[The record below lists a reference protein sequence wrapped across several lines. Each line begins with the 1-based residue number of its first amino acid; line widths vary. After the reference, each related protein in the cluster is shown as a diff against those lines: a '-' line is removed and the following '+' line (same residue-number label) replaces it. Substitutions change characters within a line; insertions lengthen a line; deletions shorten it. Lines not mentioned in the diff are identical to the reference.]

1 MTAANET
8 DLLVVGAGP
17 AGLCAAIEAAR
28 HGVRTTLVD
37 ENPRPG
43 GQLFKQIHKFFGS
56 HRHRAG
62 VRGFRIGEELLSEI
76 ERLGIRV
83 LLDTVAF
90 GFHDDSTVGLYR
102 QGRILPV
109 RARRT
114 VLATGALEK
123 PLTFR
128 GWTLPGVMGAG
139 AVQTMVNLHG
149 VLPGTRVLM
158 VGSGNVG
165 LIVAYQLIQAGASVV
180 AVVEALPAISGW
192 HVHAAKIR
200 RLGVPI
206 LLSHTV
212 LEARG
217 RESVEEA
224 VIAPIDEHCRIDG
237 QSERRLD
244 VDLVCIAVGLRP
256 LSELA
261 ELARCRLEF
270 VAPLGGFLPLHDET
284 MKSSRPEVYVAG
296 DLAGI
301 EEASTAMEEGKLAG
315 LSVAHSLG
323 KLDRQEYTAL
333 AEELIDNLAE
343 LRLGSFGDARKR
355 CKDEIVA
362 RYRSVCAGAE
372 AAPSVPTPGSR
383 DRSPHP
389 GREVTRGQ
397 S

>member
-1 MTAANET
+1 VRPET
-8 DLLVVGAGP
+8 ETELAVVGAGP

-28 HGVRTTLVD
+28 RGVRTTLVD

-56 HRHRAG
+56 HRHGAG
-62 VRGFRIGEELLSEI
+62 VRGFRIGEELLAEI
-76 ERLGIRV
+76 ERSDVRV
-83 LLDTVAF
+83 LLDTVVF
-90 GFHDDSTVGLYR
+90 GFHDDNTLGLYR
-102 QGRILPV
+102 GGTVLPL

-139 AVQTMVNLHG
+139 AVQTMINLHG
-149 VLPGTRVLM
+149 VLPGARVLM

-165 LIVAYQLIQAGASVV
+165 LIVAYQLIQAGATVV
-180 AVVEALPAISGW
+180 AVVEALPAVSGW

-200 RLGVPI
+200 RLGVPV

-217 RESVEEA
+217 GDSVEQA
-224 VIAPIDEHCRIDG
+224 VIAPIDGRCRIDG
-237 QSERRLD
+237 RGERRLD

-261 ELARCRLEF
+261 ELARCRLGF

-315 LSVAHSLG
+315 LSAARSLG
-323 KLDRQEYTAL
+323 KLSRREYARL
-333 AEELIDNLAE
+333 AEEIMDNLAE
-343 LRLGSFGDARKR
+343 LRLGSFGEERRR
-355 CKDEIVA
+355 CKDEILL
-362 RYRSVCAGAE
+362 RYRSLNAAE
-372 AAPSVPTPGSR
+372 ASAG
-383 DRSPHP
+383 
-389 GREVTRGQ
+389 GR
-397 S
+397 

>member
-1 MTAANET
+1 VAVRRTAVHDTE
-8 DLLVVGAGP
+8 LVVVGAGP

-28 HGVRTTLVD
+28 HGVQTTLVD

-62 VRGFRIGEELLSEI
+62 VRGFRIGEQLLAEI
-76 ERLGIRV
+76 GELGIRV
-83 LLDTVAF
+83 FLDTVAF
-90 GFHDDSTVGLYR
+90 GFHDDDTLGLYR
-102 QGRILPV
+102 SGRIEALRP
-109 RARRT
+109 RRT
-114 VLATGALEK
+114 VLATGAIEK

-139 AVQTMVNLHG
+139 AVQTMMNLHG

-165 LIVAYQLIQAGASVV
+165 LIVAYQLIQAGATVA

-192 HVHAAKIR
+192 HVHAAKLR

-206 LLSHTV
+206 LLSHTI

-217 RESVEEA
+217 KESVEEA
-224 VIAPIDEHCRIDG
+224 LVAPIDEQCRIDG
-237 QSERRLD
+237 QSEQRFE

-270 VAPLGGFLPLHDET
+270 IAPLGGFLPLHDET
-284 MKSSRPEVYVAG
+284 MRSSRPGVYVAG

-315 LSVAHSLG
+315 LSAARSLG
-323 KLDRQEYTAL
+323 KLPERQYAEL
-333 AEELIDNLAE
+333 AEEITDNLAE
-343 LRLGSFGDARKR
+343 LRLGSFGDERKR
-355 CKDEIVA
+355 CKEEILA
-362 RYRSVCAGAE
+362 RYRSLCGSEVPRGA
-372 AAPSVPTPGSR
+372 S
-383 DRSPHP
+383 
-389 GREVTRGQ
+389 
-397 S
+397 

>member
-1 MTAANET
+1 MMAGSET
-8 DLLVVGAGP
+8 ELAVVGAGP

-28 HGVRTTLVD
+28 HGVQTTLVD
-37 ENPRPG
+37 ENSRPG

-62 VRGFRIGEELLSEI
+62 VRGFRIGEELLAEI
-76 ERLGIRV
+76 RRLGIRV
-83 LLDTVAF
+83 LLDTVVF
-90 GFHDDSTVGLYR
+90 GFHDDDTLGLYR
-102 QGRILPV
+102 DGRVLPL
-109 RARRT
+109 RAQQT
-114 VLATGALEK
+114 VLATGAIEK

-165 LIVAYQLIQAGASVV
+165 LIVAYQLIQAGATVV
-180 AVVEALPAISGW
+180 ALVEALPAISGW

-206 LLSHTV
+206 LLSHTI

-224 VIAPIDEHCRIDG
+224 VVAPIDDRCRIDR
-237 QSERRLD
+237 QNERRLD

-270 VAPLGGFLPLHDET
+270 VAPLGGFLPLHDESMRST
-284 MKSSRPEVYVAG
+284 RPGVYVAG

-315 LSVAHSLG
+315 LSAAHSLG
-323 KLDRQEYTAL
+323 KLEERKYVPL
-333 AEELIDNLAE
+333 AEEVTDNLAE
-343 LRLGSFGDARKR
+343 LRLGSFGNERRR
-355 CKDEIVA
+355 CKDEILA
-362 RYRSVCAGAE
+362 RCRLLCGGADASV
-372 AAPSVPTPGSR
+372 R
-383 DRSPHP
+383 R
-389 GREVTRGQ
+389 
-397 S
+397 

>member
-1 MTAANET
+1 MPGT
-8 DLLVVGAGP
+8 DTELVVVGAGP

-28 HGVRTTLVD
+28 HGVQTTLVD
-37 ENPRPG
+37 ENQRPG

-62 VRGFRIGEELLSEI
+62 IRGFTIGERLLAEI
-76 ERLGIRV
+76 EELDIRV
-83 LLDTVAF
+83 LLDTVVF
-90 GFHDDSTVGLYR
+90 GFHDDNTLGLCR
-102 QGRILPV
+102 NGRIYPL
-109 RARRT
+109 RARKT
-114 VLATGALEK
+114 VLATGAIEK

-165 LIVAYQLIQAGASVV
+165 LIVAYQLIQAGAAVV

-206 LLSHTV
+206 LLSQTI

-217 RESVEEA
+217 QDSVEQA
-224 VIAPIDEHCRIDG
+224 VIARIDDRCQIDG
-237 QSERRLD
+237 RSKRHLD

-270 VAPLGGFLPLHDET
+270 VAPLGGFLPLHDGS
-284 MKSSRPEVYVAG
+284 MKTSRQEVYVAG

-315 LSVAHSLG
+315 LSVARSLG
-323 KLDRQEYTAL
+323 KISHRAYASQ
-333 AEELIDNLAE
+333 AEEITDNLAE
-343 LRLGSFGDARKR
+343 LRLGSFGDERKR
-355 CKDEIVA
+355 CKDEILL
-362 RYRSVCAGAE
+362 RYRSLYGTAPTGA
-372 AAPSVPTPGSR
+372 R
-383 DRSPHP
+383 R
-389 GREVTRGQ
+389 
-397 S
+397 